1 MVAAGR
7 EWAGSRAQ
15 VSQSYLDNADNA
27 DAMCRY
33 GGTNAKWLQ
42 IDGPSG
48 DRKLGV
54 AERSGSPPST
64 QRRSQARRSRA
75 QRVAAIDPA
84 AIASSAQPSAAGRR
98 PRPSGDRKLG
108 ALIPPPERA
117 DDGKARHG
125 DQQKPGDD
133 GNPCHRLVKL
143 VGLLGWRGGARGVRP
158 FGYLTHTS
166 HDAAG
171 PRRPQVG
178 ETR

>member
-48 DRKLGV
+48 DRKLG
-54 AERSGSPPST
+54 
-64 QRRSQARRSRA
+64 
-75 QRVAAIDPA
+75 
-84 AIASSAQPSAAGRR
+84 
-98 PRPSGDRKLG
+98 
-108 ALIPPPERA
+108 ALIPPAEHA
-117 DDGKARHG
+117 DDGKARHS

-143 VGLLGWRGGARGVRP
+143 VGLLGWRGGGRGVRR

-178 ETR
+178 EIR